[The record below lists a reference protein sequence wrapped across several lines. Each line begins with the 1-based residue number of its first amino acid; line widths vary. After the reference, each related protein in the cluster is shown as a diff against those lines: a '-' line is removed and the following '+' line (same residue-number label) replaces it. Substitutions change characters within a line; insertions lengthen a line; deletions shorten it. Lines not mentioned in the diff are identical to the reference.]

1 MIRNRKKKW
10 VLWSAGIAFF
20 ILLCIAAF
28 WQGLAVRRYTVQAG
42 CLDAP
47 VRLALLTD
55 LHSTRYGEGQEELI
69 RAIRKE
75 EPDLI
80 LLAGDI
86 ADDEVPHDAAWEL
99 LSVIAEEY
107 PCYYVTGNHEFWS
120 GEADRIKETIRSFGV
135 KVLEGN
141 SDVLDIHGQALQVS
155 GVDDPEGFLGARS
168 DGNTIPEG
176 WIRQFQAVSSEI
188 QAEVYSI
195 LVSHRPELV
204 GYYESSGF
212 DLVVAGH
219 AHGGQV
225 RIPGLLN
232 GLLAPNQGLFP
243 EYAGGQYALG
253 ETDLVVSR
261 GLSRSRLPR
270 IFNPPELVVIDL
282 QPVG

>member
-1 MIRNRKKKW
+1 MKLLLRKKRIIC
-10 VLWSAGIAFF
+10 LGALLLL
-20 ILLCIAAF
+20 LLCIWAF
-28 WQGLAVRRYTVQAG
+28 WQGLTVRKYTIQTDQIV
-42 CLDAP
+42 P
-47 VRLALLTD
+47 SVRLILLAD
-55 LHSTRYGEGQEELI
+55 LHSTRYGTKQTELI
-69 RAIRKE
+69 HAIRKQK
-75 EPDLI
+75 PDII

-99 LSVIAEEY
+99 LSVLAEEY

-120 GEADRIKETIRSFGV
+120 GEADRIKETIRSFGI

-141 SDVLDIHGQALQVS
+141 SDVLEIHGQALQVS
-155 GVDDPEGFLGARS
+155 GVDDPEGFFGARS

-212 DLVVAGH
+212 DLVVAGY

-232 GLLAPNQGLFP
+232 GLIAPNQGFFP
-243 EYAGGQYALG
+243 PYAGGRYELG
-253 ETDLVVSR
+253 KTNLVVSR

-270 IFNPPELVVIDL
+270 IFNPPELTVIDVE
-282 QPVG
+282 PVG